1 MDQVS
6 LVKADVRKKQWA
18 EIIQACQNSGMTVKA
33 WCLENGIN
41 IKSYYYRL
49 RKLREELCNSTQQ
62 VVPICSFSSSHFIVI
77 RNGNVTAEIPDGI
90 SAATIDAVVRAVSQC

>member
-6 LVKADVRKKQWA
+6 LVKADVRKSQWT
-18 EIIQACQNSGMTVKA
+18 EIIQACQSSGMTVKA

-49 RKLREELCNSTQQ
+49 RKLREELCNSAQQ
-62 VVPICSFSSSHFIVI
+62 AVPVCSVSSSHFVVI
-77 RNGNVTAEIPDGI
+77 RLSTDNLCVLWYNEHRNGGKP
-90 SAATIDAVVRAVSQC
+90 

>member
-6 LVKADVRKKQWA
+6 LVKADVRKSQWA
-18 EIIQACQNSGMTVKA
+18 EIIKACQRSGMTVKA

-49 RKLREELCNSTQQ
+49 RKLREELCD
-62 VVPICSFSSSHFIVI
+62 CSCQ
-77 RNGNVTAEIPDGI
+77 AKL
-90 SAATIDAVVRAVSQC
+90 

>member
-6 LVKADVRKKQWA
+6 LVKADVRKSQWA
-18 EIIQACQNSGMTVKA
+18 EIIKACQSSGMTVKA

-49 RKLREELCNSTQQ
+49 RKLREELCDSAQQ
-62 VVPICSFSSSHFIVI
+62 AVPVCSVSSSHSVVI
-77 RNGNVTAEIPDGI
+77 RNGNITAEIPDGI
-90 SAATIDAVVRAVSQC
+90 SVATIDAVVKAVSQC